1 MRKLLL
7 LPCLL
12 ASLFTACFREPVY
25 PTLLTEADSAFVSGD
40 YAEADS
46 LLALYDSQTP
56 QTGKQEATATAVGN
70 YRLLLD
76 LEQRFVR
83 GDITEHDFS
92 AADSL
97 CRYYNHR
104 GTNEKHART
113 LLFLGDAY
121 KLTDYP
127 SALSCYLQA
136 ERLGQQTH
144 STILQMWAL
153 RAIGD
158 IYFDQRM
165 LDDCKS
171 YYRRYYQLAKE
182 RRDTLRM
189 IHGSQRMGKVY
200 TIENNVDS
208 TLYYYRQG
216 IAMGQSLPQGKDLV
230 PYLEENLSDIY
241 SQIEEYEKAAQLM
254 KRDSANMFN
263 WASWHYG
270 QHQLDSAIYYFRK
283 SSNLYDLQV
292 RTECLEEL
300 AKLYSEKG
308 DYRQSNLYY
317 LQLRLAEDSLRL
329 LSQED
334 NTRRTNAQYNYNLL
348 KQERDE
354 LAKDQQRTKLL
365 FIGLSLLGI
374 LSAFFV
380 YLAVKRFR
388 ERKEAEIVRIR
399 LQKQADEDIIK
410 QSLSQIEKN
419 KKHIEELEASLSEAQ
434 DRNDE
439 LEAKRLR
446 AAAELLALKNQQIE
460 NSHRQEELKLEEFAK
475 TDLYRKLKPSDGSRP
490 ARLSEADWIQLGH
503 TIDDIYNNFTSRLTA
518 MAKLSTNDLK
528 LCYLTKLNVPP
539 SNMAD
544 LLFLSKSAISLA
556 RRRMWTKLKGE
567 EGTSAQL
574 DAFIKSF

>member
-1 MRKLLL
+1 
-7 LPCLL
+7 
-12 ASLFTACFREPVY
+12 
-25 PTLLTEADSAFVSGD
+25 
-40 YAEADS
+40 
-46 LLALYDSQTP
+46 
-56 QTGKQEATATAVGN
+56 
-70 YRLLLD
+70 
-76 LEQRFVR
+76 
-83 GDITEHDFS
+83 
-92 AADSL
+92 
-97 CRYYNHR
+97 
-104 GTNEKHART
+104 
-113 LLFLGDAY
+113 
-121 KLTDYP
+121 
-127 SALSCYLQA
+127 
-136 ERLGQQTH
+136 
-144 STILQMWAL
+144 
-153 RAIGD
+153 
-158 IYFDQRM
+158 
-165 LDDCKS
+165 
-171 YYRRYYQLAKE
+171 
-182 RRDTLRM
+182 
-189 IHGSQRMGKVY
+189 
-200 TIENNVDS
+200 
-208 TLYYYRQG
+208 
-216 IAMGQSLPQGKDLV
+216 
-230 PYLEENLSDIY
+230 
-241 SQIEEYEKAAQLM
+241 
-254 KRDSANMFN
+254 
-263 WASWHYG
+263 
-270 QHQLDSAIYYFRK
+270 
-283 SSNLYDLQV
+283 
-292 RTECLEEL
+292 
-300 AKLYSEKG
+300 
-308 DYRQSNLYY
+308 
-317 LQLRLAEDSLRL
+317 LRL
-329 LSQED
+329 LSQEE

-348 KQERDE
+348 KQERDK
-354 LAKDQQRTKLL
+354 LAKDQQGTKLL

-380 YLAVKRFR
+380 YLAVKCFR